1 MNQIKKPVLR
11 SVLDRLV
18 CSDCYTMIDDNLTD
32 SNVGA
37 KKGRN
42 IRDNIF
48 VLGAVVNSAIKG
60 KEDPVQ
66 V

>member
-1 MNQIKKPVLR
+1 
-11 SVLDRLV
+11 
-18 CSDCYTMIDDNLTD
+18 MIDDNLRD

-48 VLGAVVNSAIKG
+48 VLGAVVNSVIKG